1 MAPEWGDGI
10 AGALRLL
17 PTRASERSNG
27 MERRE
32 FIALI
37 AGGLASFALPRF
49 ALADGSFGGEGGSGG
64 NVQIDNPELVVESIA
79 FGMAETFFSA
89 IEPSKEIKAV
99 SATPNVRPVW
109 RGDRL
114 YRSCRC

>member
-37 AGGLASFALPRF
+37 AGGAGIVCA
-49 ALADGSFGGEGGSGG
+49 
-64 NVQIDNPELVVESIA
+64 
-79 FGMAETFFSA
+79 AE
-89 IEPSKEIKAV
+89 
-99 SATPNVRPVW
+99 VRP
-109 RGDRL
+109 R
-114 YRSCRC
+114 